1 MRLGLAIVSLTH
13 LSISLCRIEYKGT
26 GETRLF
32 FVFIPHKRDLYTR
45 PMRVL
50 SRHDGHQ
57 ALAHGKSAEQEDVCW
72 LGDWD
77 GPETVWARL
86 LCVAERRTTRP
97 NGEWGYST
105 RRHMLG
111 HGRPEA
117 VSPARGV
124 VLTDLQSS
132 I

>member
-1 MRLGLAIVSLTH
+1 MGSPYLEKPVKVPFFGGLV
-13 LSISLCRIEYKGT
+13 
-26 GETRLF
+26 
-32 FVFIPHKRDLYTR
+32 
-45 PMRVL
+45 

-57 ALAHGKSAEQEDVCW
+57 TLAHGKSAEQEDVCW

-111 HGRPEA
+111 HGRTEA